1 MGGGVDAASEDAVPL
16 VLQALSARVH
26 RSGRMHRTSRGR
38 DGEEG
43 RSFGRTG
50 LRLLMGD
57 HLSFSE
63 NGEEGHYVG
72 R

>member
-1 MGGGVDAASEDAVPL
+1 MDAASEDAVPL

-26 RSGRMHRTSRGR
+26 RSGRMHRTSRGQ

-43 RSFGRTG
+43 RPCGRTG
-50 LRLLMGD
+50 LRLFMGD
-57 HLSFSE
+57 HLSLGE
-63 NGEEGHYVG
+63 NEEEGHYVG